1 MKLQH
6 LDHIAITVSDM
17 ERSIAWYTE
26 TLGLEHSSPW
36 DGDPQLVG
44 AGNTAVALFLGSVS
58 TASIRDRTG
67 MRHFAF
73 RTDRANFERAQ
84 AEFREGGIEFEFAD
98 HGVCHSVYI
107 QDPDGYQI
115 EITTYEM

>member
-1 MKLQH
+1 MKLQR
-6 LDHIAITVSDM
+6 LDHVAITVSDM
-17 ERSIAWYTE
+17 DRSVAWYTE

-44 AGNTAVALFLGSVS
+44 VGDTAVALFSGSGKALS
-58 TASIRDRTG
+58 DPQG

-73 RTDRANFERAQ
+73 RTDRENFDRAQ
-84 AEFREGGIEFEFAD
+84 EEFRQRGIDFQFED

-107 QDPDGYQI
+107 RDPDGYRV
-115 EITTYEM
+115 EITTYDV